1 MGSLRSSG
9 GNPLVSYHDR
19 GGGVSYGSASKVR
32 KWPGVAMSVGICG
45 LLLLLARGT
54 LIYIS
59 VTPEVFITHPD
70 TLALA
75 SEQEPHP

>member
-1 MGSLRSSG
+1 MGYLRSSG
-9 GNPLVSYHDR
+9 GNPLVSYDDS

-32 KWPGVAMSVGICG
+32 KWPAVSVGICG

-54 LIYIS
+54 LMYIS

-75 SEQEPHP
+75 PEQVPQP